1 MPFIS
6 LDFFTLTPQFPSS
19 SVNLSLPSPSI
30 YTNQFSVA
38 IFDATLSG
46 LSDDLLNLVA
56 ANDIRYMLSARPDFL
71 STNSFYNIVFFE
83 PFHSKFLNHDSSNH
97 FDAKNGYGTLLFF
110 Y

>member
-6 LDFFTLTPQFPSS
+6 LDFFTLTPQFPYS

-30 YTNQFSVA
+30 STNQLSLA
-38 IFDATLSG
+38 IFATLSG

-56 ANDIRYMLSARPDFL
+56 ANEIRYMLSARRDFL
-71 STNSFYNIVFFE
+71 PTNSFYNIVFFE
-83 PFHSKFLNHDSSNH
+83 PFHFKFLNHDSSNH
-97 FDAKNGYGTLLFF
+97 FDPKNEYGTLLFF